1 MSEDTTPP
9 KETPTVQ
16 PAEGN
21 QKPKLPKQAK
31 SGTNPVFAIGVA
43 ISIALVLSGINLMV
57 FLRSETVETVRLI
70 QEQTANDSN
79 SGFEG
84 IDTTTR
90 PSEEDIDKIK
100 NEITDYLNSISDQS
114 DIQESQLSDQTLGL

>member
-1 MSEDTTPP
+1 MSEDTIPPRDTSKVQPVDAEQKAKPP
-9 KETPTVQ
+9 KQ
-16 PAEGN
+16 P
-21 QKPKLPKQAK
+21 K

-43 ISIALVLSGINLMV
+43 ITIALVLSGINLMV

-100 NEITDYLNSISDQS
+100 NEITDYLDSISDQS

>member
-1 MSEDTTPP
+1 MSEEKNLPEAAVEL
-9 KETPTVQ
+9 K
-16 PAEGN
+16 PAEVEA
-21 QKPKLPKQAK
+21 KPKPMKQAK
-31 SGTNPVFAIGVA
+31 PGTNPVFAIGVA
-43 ISIALVLSGINLMV
+43 ITIALVLSGINLVV

-70 QEQTANDSN
+70 QEQTANDSD

-90 PSEEDIDKIK
+90 PSEEDIETIK

-114 DIQESQLSDQTLGL
+114 DIQESRLSDQTLGL